1 MRQAFDH
8 DGPANGW
15 RSRSPAGFRCEK
27 QPALGSLGMVVTN
40 HPLASA
46 AGAELLAGG
55 GNAVDAAIGALFAL
69 AVVEPM
75 MVGLL
80 GGGLFHLRLPGG
92 RHLVIDGMSTAPAAA
107 RPDSFRPVSDAGP
120 DAMLAEGRR
129 NQVGPAAV
137 AVPGNLV
144 TWCGALDR
152 FGTLPLADVLAP
164 AIRYAAAGFRVSQY
178 LTSCIA
184 ETAADLAGDAEIAR
198 IFLPGG
204 APLAPGQRLVQSD
217 LAETLLWIARDGMG
231 ALHGGPVGA
240 AVAEH
245 IQRGGGSLSL
255 ADLSGF
261 EPMDRDA
268 IRGVYRGFEIVG
280 PPPPASAG
288 VHIVEMLNIL
298 EGFDVARMGFGTVE
312 SLHLLAEVMK
322 IAFADRAALSGAA
335 AAARLT
341 SRAYA
346 DERRAGIDPAR
357 AQRWTAGTL
366 AEEPANTTHVT
377 VADRDGTVV
386 AATHTINSL
395 FGARFMVP
403 GTGLIPNNYMANF
416 DPHPGR
422 ALSIAPGKRVPTSM
436 APMMALKDGELR
448 YALGLPGGLRIFPS
462 ALQTLLN
469 LIDHGMSLPEAV
481 EAPRLWTQGGPV
493 EIEDAIPEAVREAL
507 RRRGHE
513 LAVVPHVGGGMNAI
527 AFHADG
533 CMTGAACW
541 RADGTAIGLG
551 GGPAR
556 ASARFWPEGAPG
568 RAVRP

>member
-1 MRQAFDH
+1 MNRQDSAS
-8 DGPANGW
+8 W
-15 RSRSPAGFRCEK
+15 RSRSPVEFRCEK
-27 QPALGSLGMVVTN
+27 QSASGSLGMVVTN

-46 AGAELLAGG
+46 AGSELLAGG
-55 GNAVDAAIGALFAL
+55 GNAVDAAVGALFAL
-69 AVVEPM
+69 TVVEPM

-107 RPDSFRPVSDAGP
+107 RPDSFRPVSDTYP
-120 DAMLAEGRR
+120 DTMLAEGRR

-137 AVPGNLV
+137 AVPGNLA
-144 TWCGALDR
+144 TWCSALDH
-152 FGTLPLADVLAP
+152 FGTLPLADVMAT
-164 AIRYAAAGFRVSQY
+164 AIRFAAYGFRASQY
-178 LTSCIA
+178 LASCIA
-184 ETAADLAGDAEIAR
+184 ETAADLAGDPEIAR

-204 APLAPGQRLVQSD
+204 APLALGQRLVQSA
-217 LAETLLWIARDGMG
+217 LAETLRSVARDGPG
-231 ALHGGPVGA
+231 ALHGGAIGTTVSA
-240 AVAEH
+240 T
-245 IQRGGGSLSL
+245 IQRGGGFLSS

-261 EPMDRDA
+261 QPVDRDS

-298 EGFDVARMGFGTVE
+298 EGFDVAQMGFGTVE

-335 AAARLT
+335 ASHLT
-341 SRAYA
+341 SRDYA
-346 DERRAGIDPAR
+346 DERRAAIDPAQAR
-357 AQRWTAGTL
+357 SWTAGVA
-366 AEEPANTTHVT
+366 AEEPAHTPHVT

-436 APMMALKDGELR
+436 APIMALWDGQLR

-493 EIEDAIPEAVREAL
+493 EIEDAIPESVREGL

-527 AFHADG
+527 AFHPDG

-541 RADGTAIGLG
+541 RADGTAVGLG

-556 ASARFWPEGAPG
+556 ASARFWPDGAPA
-568 RAVRP
+568 RASGP

>member
-1 MRQAFDH
+1 MTHQDNA
-8 DGPANGW
+8 AW
-15 RSRSPAGFRCEK
+15 RGRSPVEFRCEK
-27 QPALGSLGMVVTN
+27 QPATGALGMVVTN

-46 AGAELLAGG
+46 AGAELMAGG
-55 GNAVDAAIGALFAL
+55 GNAVDAAVGALFAL
-69 AVVEPM
+69 TVVEPM

-80 GGGLFHLRLPGG
+80 GGGLFHLRLPDG

-107 RPDSFRPVSDAGP
+107 RPDSFRPVADTGP
-120 DAMLAEGRR
+120 DAMVTEGRR

-137 AVPGNLV
+137 AVPGNLL
-144 TWCGALDR
+144 TWCGALER
-152 FGTLPLADVLAP
+152 FGTLPLADVMAP
-164 AIRYAAAGFRVSQY
+164 AIRYAANGFRASQY
-178 LTSCIA
+178 LSSCIA

-204 APLAPGQRLVQSD
+204 APLAPGQRLVQPE
-217 LAETLLWIARDGMG
+217 LAETLRRVAREGAG

-245 IQRGGGSLSL
+245 VQRGGGWLSL
-255 ADLSGF
+255 ADLSSF
-261 EPMDRDA
+261 EPVDREP
-268 IRGVYRGFEIVG
+268 IRGTYRGFEIVG
-280 PPPPASAG
+280 PPPPAAAG

-298 EGFDVARMGFGTVE
+298 EGCDVARMGFGTAE

-335 AAARLT
+335 AAGRLT
-341 SRAYA
+341 SRDYA
-346 DERRAGIDPAR
+346 DDRRAAIDPAR
-357 AQRWTAGTL
+357 AQNWTAATL

-377 VADRDGTVV
+377 VADRGGTVV
-386 AATHTINSL
+386 SATHTINSL

-416 DPHPGR
+416 DPNPRR

-436 APMMALKDGELR
+436 APIMALRDGRLR

-462 ALQTLLN
+462 ALQALLN
-469 LIDHGMSLPEAV
+469 LIDHEMTLPEAV

-493 EIEDAIPEAVREAL
+493 EIEDAFPEAVREEL

-513 LAVVPHVGGGMNAI
+513 LAVVPHVGGGMNAV
-527 AFHADG
+527 AFHPDG
-533 CMTGAACW
+533 SMLGAACW
-541 RADGTAIGLG
+541 RADGTAIGIG

-556 ASARFWPEGAPG
+556 ASARFWPEGAP
-568 RAVRP
+568 RRS